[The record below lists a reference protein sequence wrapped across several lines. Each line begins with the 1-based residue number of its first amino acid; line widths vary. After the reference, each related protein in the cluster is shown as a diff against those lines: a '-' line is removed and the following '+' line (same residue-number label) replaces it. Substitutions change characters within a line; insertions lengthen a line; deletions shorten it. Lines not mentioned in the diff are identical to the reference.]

1 MGLPRPGA
9 ECAIHLVMQLDRSQ
23 TRALAS
29 VLQLLADAQDGDE
42 LRQGLALPMLEL
54 LRADTYTSM
63 VWSAESQ
70 RFTGMYAVNVADDTL
85 QAWDDHFRFI
95 DPLTF
100 PLMKRRVPTLAN
112 EVLMQ
117 RDLVRTEF
125 FNDFL
130 LRDRCY
136 WGVNAYFFDGQEG
149 LGDFRIWRYR
159 HRGNFTQEDL
169 GVLRLLS
176 PAITSTLAR
185 LRACKSASHQSG
197 HRDRAEEKLQGAG
210 GLSARE
216 AQIAWLVSCG
226 CPDKEICQR
235 LGLERATVR
244 FHLSNAFRKMR
255 AGNRVALAARV
266 HALVKDSQ
274 DV

>member
-1 MGLPRPGA
+1 M
-9 ECAIHLVMQLDRSQ
+9 HLDPSQ

-29 VLQLLADAQDGDE
+29 VLQLLAEAENGDE
-42 LRQGLALPMLEL
+42 LRQRLALPMLEL

-63 VWSAESQ
+63 VWDAQSQ
-70 RFTGMYAVNVADDTL
+70 RFRGMYAMNVAEDTL
-85 QAWDDHFRFI
+85 QVWDDHFRFI
-95 DPLTF
+95 DPLTL
-100 PLMKRRVPTLAN
+100 PLMQRRVPTLAN

-136 WGVNAYFFDGQEG
+136 WGVNVYFFDGQEG

-159 HRGNFTQEDL
+159 HRGSFTQEDL

-185 LRACKSASHQSG
+185 LRWCTSAIRQASKW
-197 HRDRAEEKLQGAG
+197 DCAEEQLQRVG

-216 AQIAWLVSCG
+216 AQIAWLVSSG
-226 CPDKEICQR
+226 CPDKEISNR

-244 FHLSNAFRKMR
+244 FHISNAFRKMR

-266 HALVKDSQ
+266 HALVRELEDM
-274 DV
+274 